1 MKKIF
6 ILFILLSFKGY
17 SAKINFKDPNF
28 KSKLLLEN
36 VAKDINGK
44 YIIID
49 QNNDKEID
57 ENEAEKIFH
66 LDISNSK
73 IKDLDGIKNFKNL
86 IYLNCSNNS
95 IYRIDELNYL
105 ENLTDLEIENNSIE
119 IFSLNNK
126 QKLKSIMAEKSGIK
140 NVKLENCLSLEI
152 ILFANN
158 QIENIEVS
166 FSPPPL
172 PHDCIVWLFCKP
184 IELWN
189 SHIIRQKIN
198 YVHQNPVEAGLV
210 FYA

>member
-1 MKKIF
+1 MKKILVL
-6 ILFILLSFKGY
+6 IILLSIKGY

-57 ENEAEKIFH
+57 ENEGEKIFY

-73 IKDLDGIKNFKNL
+73 IKNLDGIKNFKNL
-86 IYLNCSNNS
+86 IYLNCTNNS
-95 IYRIDELNYL
+95 IYQIDELNYL

-158 QIENIEVS
+158 QIENIEIS
-166 FSPPPL
+166 FSPL
-172 PHDCIVWLFCKP
+172 LKAISV
-184 IELWN
+184 E
-189 SHIIRQKIN
+189 IIKSRR
-198 YVHQNPVEAGLV
+198 
-210 FYA
+210 